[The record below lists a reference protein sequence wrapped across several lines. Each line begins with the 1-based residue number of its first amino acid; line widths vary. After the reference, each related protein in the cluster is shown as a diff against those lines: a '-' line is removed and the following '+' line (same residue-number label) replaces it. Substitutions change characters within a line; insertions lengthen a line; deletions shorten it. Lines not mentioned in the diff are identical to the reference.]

1 MKKNNSEVVYQKQQL
16 KKQQWT
22 NLLNF
27 LIKLTN
33 QRRTISI
40 NEYYDGMFEPIS
52 IVSYYK
58 LFVID
63 NYNTVGN
70 IFKRPPYKIKQ
81 HI

>member
-1 MKKNNSEVVYQKQQL
+1 MKKNNSEVNQKQQL
-16 KKQQWT
+16 KKAT
-22 NLLNF
+22 MKKFKF

-52 IVSYYK
+52 IVLYYYK
-58 LFVID
+58 LFVTD

-70 IFKRPPYKIKQ
+70 IFKRPPYMIKQ